1 MALQNFQKLLDTSGF
16 RETIALISSL
26 KVNDMISKKDL
37 NDILH
42 NYEKN
47 MLPISEIFKT
57 INLQKI
63 SDIGTLLKTVEE
75 VFQEEPN
82 VVEQAK
88 TNSKIK
94 DYLIGKVMQKTKG
107 KADPTL
113 TLELIEEKLNS

>member
-1 MALQNFQKLLDTSGF
+1 
-16 RETIALISSL
+16 
-26 KVNDMISKKDL
+26 VNDMISKKDL